1 MCIRD
6 RISRQVSGK
15 RVFDVNVDGTAHY
28 GLLPDWIESLR
39 VQAGPVDGP
48 RVVDDLFAAAE
59 AYTRMW
65 ERVEAYRG

>member
-1 MCIRD
+1 M
-6 RISRQVSGK
+6 
-15 RVFDVNVDGTAHY
+15 FDVNVDGTAHY

-39 VQAGPVDGP
+39 IEAGPVDGP
-48 RVVDDLFAAAE
+48 RVVGDLFAAAE